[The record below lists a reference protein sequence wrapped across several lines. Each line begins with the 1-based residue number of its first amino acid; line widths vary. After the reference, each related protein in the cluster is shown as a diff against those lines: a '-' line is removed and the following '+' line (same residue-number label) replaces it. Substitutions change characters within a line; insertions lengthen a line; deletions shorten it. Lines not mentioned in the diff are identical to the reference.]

1 MKHTVISLIRA
12 AILAACMVLP
22 TTLPA
27 QTPAQPPVWEVICTA
42 EPATHRNSDT
52 PEINVEVTATGTV
65 TITVD
70 RPTTAKVFSI
80 LGQLITQ
87 KQIAAGKVRL
97 HMDTRG
103 IFILKAGGA
112 TRRINL

>member
-1 MKHTVISLIRA
+1 M
-12 AILAACMVLP
+12 
-22 TTLPA
+22 
-27 QTPAQPPVWEVICTA
+27 
-42 EPATHRNSDT
+42 
-52 PEINVEVTATGTV
+52 

-70 RPTTAKVFSI
+70 RPTTVKVFSI